1 MEDRFPSADA
11 NGFVPARLTV
21 ARNARGMKQVELAE
35 TMGCV
40 PATIS
45 KWESDGYDHSPDG
58 TAISELSKL
67 LSVEA
72 SWFYK
77 PMARCGNV
85 AFFRSLKSALNIAR
99 DKTSAKLRFVDD
111 ISQALSERVE
121 FPDTDIPDLVGSHD
135 YKTLRPEDIDSIA
148 YRLREYWGL
157 GEDPIDDLMVIIENA
172 GVVVAEDYV
181 DSAKLDGV
189 SKWFDDRPI
198 MLLAKDK
205 QGGVR
210 RRFDAAHELG
220 HLILHQSVRES
231 DIQENIDLIE
241 EQAMIFAGSFL
252 LPASSFFS
260 DVNDLTLDAFADLK
274 PQWKVSIGAMIKRAG
289 VLNLVTPESERN
301 LWKYYSYR
309 KWRGAEPY
317 DDRIAVEQPV
327 NLKAATEMVAEEG
340 PRETA
345 SLMQDIGISAKD
357 VADLTGVDLSIL
369 TAPIR
374 QKTKLKLVSREA
386 SEPISAAND

>member
-35 TMGCV
+35 TMGCA

-58 TAISELSKL
+58 GAISELSKL

-77 PMARCGNV
+77 PMTRCGNV

-121 FPDTDIPDLVGSHD
+121 FPSIDIPDLVGSRD
-135 YKTLRPEDIDSIA
+135 YKTLRSEDIDSIA

-157 GEDPIDDLMVIIENA
+157 GEDPIEDLMVVIENA
-172 GVVVAEDYV
+172 GVVVAEDFV
-181 DSAKLDGV
+181 ESAKLDGV
-189 SKWFDDRPI
+189 SKWFSDRPV

-220 HLILHQSVRES
+220 HLILHQAVRES
-231 DIQENIDLIE
+231 DIRENIDLIE

-260 DVNDLTLDAFADLK
+260 DINDLTLDAFADLK

-289 VLNLVTPESERN
+289 VLNLITPESERN

-317 DDRIAVEQPV
+317 DDRIEVEQPV

-345 SLMQDIGISAKD
+345 ALMEDIGISAKD
-357 VADLTGVDLSIL
+357 VADLTGVNLSIL

-374 QKTKLKLVSREA
+374 QKAKLKLVSREA
-386 SEPISAAND
+386 SEPMSAAND